1 MASDQTGTQQAGN
14 LYHFVGKFE
23 DDTFLSGV
31 LTDYMCLD
39 KVTNEHIARR
49 TIGSFKHNVP
59 QCPVLVEV
67 DTFRYRVYCS
77 APNAFPSLV
86 TSAMRK
92 LCLKTSLSVSRAARD
107 TVDDPSDLMTVSQLQ
122 PIKGPILLGF
132 HPPISYLSSTLR
144 QIILKLSWPR
154 S

>member
-1 MASDQTGTQQAGN
+1 MIESFLQTTGVSRLGRSTLPGKGLAVVYKGTFVRGLRSGRGQQAGN

-59 QCPVLVEV
+59 QCPV
-67 DTFRYRVYCS
+67 
-77 APNAFPSLV
+77 
-86 TSAMRK
+86 
-92 LCLKTSLSVSRAARD
+92 
-107 TVDDPSDLMTVSQLQ
+107 
-122 PIKGPILLGF
+122 
-132 HPPISYLSSTLR
+132 
-144 QIILKLSWPR
+144 
-154 S
+154 